1 MFIDIFAKTGII
13 KSNREMC
20 PCTISCARARER
32 GSALAVTI
40 KDIADAAGVS
50 RGTVDRVLN
59 NRGGVKPELEH
70 RIRELIRELDY
81 RPNRAGKVLAALKKP
96 MKIGCLLPGVG
107 NPFFDSIIRG
117 FRQAERELSDF
128 GISLEITLVKGFD
141 PDVHAWALKELAGKN
156 ISALCAATVD
166 VPQVREAVNT
176 VIASGIPVAAVN
188 SDLSGTGRL
197 FYVGCNY
204 PESGRTAAGI
214 FHLARRGGMEVLVV
228 TGSLNMQGH
237 SQRIRAFREE
247 LAALADDCRV
257 ARIIEAGDDAEVA
270 YRKTRAALA
279 ADQGINGVYI
289 TSGGTDGACR
299 AVCEAGLAGKIPV
312 VCFDDV
318 PATRRFLREGVVT
331 ATICQEPFQQ
341 GYRSVRM
348 LFDYLMNGRAP
359 DESFNYTNTVIK
371 IRQNL

>member
-1 MFIDIFAKTGII
+1 M
-13 KSNREMC
+13 
-20 PCTISCARARER
+20 
-32 GSALAVTI
+32 AVTI
-40 KDIADAAGVS
+40 RDIASAAGVS

-59 NRGGVKPELEH
+59 NRGGVRPQLER
-70 RIRELIRELDY
+70 RIRELARELDY

-96 MKIGCLLPGVG
+96 MKIGCFLPGVG
-107 NPFFDSIIRG
+107 NPFFDAIIRG

-141 PDVHAWALKELAGKN
+141 PDVHARALKELAGKN

-166 VPQVREAVNT
+166 VPQVRAAVNSA
-176 VIASGIPVAAVN
+176 IAAGIPVAAVN
-188 SDLSGTGRL
+188 SDLGGTGRL

-214 FHLARRGGMEVLVV
+214 FHLARRGAMELLVV
-228 TGSLNMQGH
+228 TGSLDMQGH
-237 SQRIRAFREE
+237 AQRIRAFREE
-247 LAALADDCRV
+247 LSALGEDFRI

-270 YRKTRAALA
+270 YRKTLEALKAAP
-279 ADQGINGVYI
+279 GVNGVYI
-289 TSGGTDGACR
+289 TSGGTDGVCK

-312 VCFDDV
+312 VCFDDL
-318 PATRRFLREGVVT
+318 PATRRFLREGIVT

-341 GYRSVRM
+341 GYRSVQM

-359 DESFNYTNTVIK
+359 EKSLNFTDTVVKIK
-371 IRQNL
+371 ENL

>member
-1 MFIDIFAKTGII
+1 M
-13 KSNREMC
+13 
-20 PCTISCARARER
+20 
-32 GSALAVTI
+32 AVTI
-40 KDIADAAGVS
+40 RDIANAAGVS

-59 NRGGVKPELEH
+59 NRGGVKPELER
-70 RIRELIRELDY
+70 RIRKLIRELDY
-81 RPNRAGKVLAALKKP
+81 SPNRAGKVLAALKKP

-107 NPFFDSIIRG
+107 NPFFDSMIRG

-141 PDVHAWALKELAGKN
+141 PDEHVRALKELAEKN

-166 VPQVREAVNT
+166 VPQVRAAVND

-214 FHLARRGGMEVLVV
+214 FHLAHRGAMELLIV

-237 SQRIRAFREE
+237 SQRIQAFREE
-247 LAALADDCRV
+247 LSSLADDFHV
-257 ARIIEAGDDAEVA
+257 ARIIETGDDAEVA
-270 YRKTRAALA
+270 YRKTSEALKDA
-279 ADQGINGVYI
+279 PAINGVYI
-289 TSGGTDGACR
+289 TSGGTDGVCR

-312 VCFDDV
+312 VCFDDI
-318 PATRRFLREGVVT
+318 PATRQFLRKGVIT

-348 LFDYLMNGRAP
+348 LFDYLMNGRTP
-359 DESFNYTNTVIK
+359 FESLNFTNTVIK
-371 IRQNL
+371 IKENI